1 MLHSRPPQSSICSA
15 MLLVAV
21 LLVLM
26 THGTLCMQLIT
37 SSSLLSNNLTTS
49 CAEALVAD
57 IDCDIRVLQFT
68 SEQFFAPAGL
78 EDVCTTSCANALGEF
93 EAEAQKKCAG
103 QTYSQSDN
111 LVLPVPFVSNLF
123 RYRFNRTC
131 IMANGRYCNTV
142 AYELSLVLDPEAPR
156 MLGKLSSAKFWVIC

>member
-1 MLHSRPPQSSICSA
+1 

-21 LLVLM
+21 LLVLL
-26 THGTLCMQLIT
+26 TRGTLCMQLIT
-37 SSSLLSNNLTTS
+37 SSSLLSNNLTIS

-57 IDCDIRVLQFT
+57 IDCDTRVLQFT
-68 SEQFFAPAGL
+68 SEQFFAPDAL
-78 EDVCTTSCANALGEF
+78 EDACTTSCANALGTYKVEV
-93 EAEAQKKCAG
+93 QKKCAG

-111 LVLPVPFVSNLF
+111 LVLPVPFLPNLF

-142 AYELSLVLDPEAPR
+142 AYELSFILDPEAPR
-156 MLGKLSSAKFWVIC
+156 MLGKLSNSKYWVIC